1 MTVEGWRDAIGVKH
15 RRCPDARIACLV
27 PSLTETLFEFGLGDR
42 VVARTGFCIHPEP
55 AVRAVPKVGGTKDVR
70 LDRLLA
76 TEPTHVL
83 MNIDENRRELF
94 EQLRSR
100 VPYVIVTHPQ
110 TPEDNFALYE
120 LLGGVFGAE
129 QGAAA
134 ASGALSEAL
143 GRARSLR
150 AGAREL
156 TVLYLIWTDPWM
168 TVARTTYASG
178 MLERAGFRTLPEAA
192 SVRYPEVSAGA
203 SEWER
208 AEVVFLSSEPY
219 SFNGDDVR
227 RLAARLPRRQP
238 VRLIDGEM
246 VTWFGSRA
254 PRAIDYLID
263 LRHRMAEAGVEVPA

>member
-1 MTVEGWRDAIGVKH
+1 MEGWRDAIGVTH
-15 RRCPDARIACLV
+15 RRCPDARIASLV

-42 VVARTGFCIHPEP
+42 VVARTGFCIHPEA

-76 TEPTHVL
+76 TQPTHVL

-94 EQLRSR
+94 EQLRGR

-129 QGAAA
+129 QAAAA
-134 ASGALSEAL
+134 ASRALSEAL

-150 AGAREL
+150 AGAREV

-168 TVARTTYASG
+168 TVARTTYASA
-178 MLERAGFRTLPEAA
+178 MLDRAGFRTLPDAA
-192 SVRYPEVSAGA
+192 SVRYPEVSADA

-208 AEVVFLSSEPY
+208 AQIVLLSSEPY
-219 SFNGDDVR
+219 SFTEDDVR

>member
-1 MTVEGWRDAIGVKH
+1 VAKAGWRDAIGVMH
-15 RRCPDARIACLV
+15 GRSPDARIASLV

-55 AVRAVPKVGGTKDVR
+55 AVRTVPKVGGTKDVR

-76 TEPTHVL
+76 TQPTHVL
-83 MNIDENRRELF
+83 MNIDESRRELF
-94 EQLRSR
+94 EQLRGR
-100 VPYVIVTHPQ
+100 VPHVIVTHPQ
-110 TPEDNFALYE
+110 APEDNIALYE

-129 QGAAA
+129 HA
-134 ASGALSEAL
+134 ASAMSRALSEAL

-150 AGAREL
+150 AQARDL
-156 TVLYLIWTDPWM
+156 TVLYLIWRHPWM
-168 TVARTTYASG
+168 TVARTTYASA
-178 MLERAGFRTLPEAA
+178 MLNRAGFRTLPEAA
-192 SVRYPEVSAGA
+192 SVRYPEVSADAG
-203 SEWER
+203 EWER

-219 SFNGDDVR
+219 SFTEDDAR
-227 RLAARLPRRQP
+227 QLAGRLPGGQP

-263 LRHRMAEAGVEVPA
+263 LRRRMEDAVTEARV